1 MKILSHR
8 GYWKTEVEKNKE
20 QAFLR
25 SFSMNFGTET
35 DVRDFNGGLV
45 ISHDI
50 ATGSEMKFEDFIRL
64 ANEYECR
71 EKLTLALNV
80 KSDGLAMHISR
91 LIRDCENLD
100 CFVFDM
106 SIPDMRS
113 YLRENISVF
122 SRISEVERQPVWLNE
137 CEGVWLDSFE
147 SDWFSNTVIID
158 LLNQNKRVCI
168 VSPELHKRDNTILWE
183 RIKQLA
189 DQQLLMLCTDYPE
202 QAQEFFEIQT

>member
-8 GYWKTEVEKNKE
+8 GYWKTEAEKNKE
-20 QAFLR
+20 QAFTR

-35 DVRDFNGGLV
+35 DVRDFNGELV

-50 ATGSEMKFEDFIRL
+50 PTGSEMKFEDFIRI
-64 ANEYECR
+64 ANENDST
-71 EKLTLALNV
+71 EKMTLALNV
-80 KSDGLAMHISR
+80 KSDGLAKHIGR
-91 LIRDCENLD
+91 IIRRFENLD

-106 SIPDMRS
+106 SVPDMRS
-113 YLRENISVF
+113 YLRENIPVF
-122 SRISEVERQPVWLNE
+122 SRISEVEQQPVWLSE
-137 CEGVWLDSFE
+137 SEGIWLDSFE
-147 SDWFSNTVIID
+147 SDWFSNSLITE

-168 VSPELHKRDNTILWE
+168 VSPELHKRDNTILWD
-183 RIKQLA
+183 RIKPLA